1 MCRMRLDIDV
11 RKVKAVLLNDD
22 EWHIIADESFML
34 GSYTFVN
41 SADPDQYPTE
51 EVCPVGFQFTET
63 VIGYFGGVEINTRR
77 VSGPLSGVLALRG
90 PDEEL

>member
-1 MCRMRLDIDV
+1 MGLDIDV
-11 RKVKAVLLNDD
+11 RKVKAVLLNDA

-41 SADPDQYPTE
+41 SANQDQYASE
-51 EVCPVGFQFTET
+51 QVCPIGFQFTET
-63 VIGYFGGVEINTRR
+63 VIEFFEGPAVKTRR
-77 VSGPLSGVLALRG
+77 ISGPLSGVIAVRG